1 VVQAIAE
8 DVRRFSLEANSTGIE
23 QHANF
28 LEGDIGDGQLI
39 AGGRVDPT
47 RGLGAQLVLV
57 SGGPGESMSVP
68 EGARRRS
75 VPETS
80 RPRRRAER
88 RGGGTLRPAGGA
100 KGPAQNR
107 SPSFSNLRRLRPR

>member
-1 VVQAIAE
+1 MVAVRQGQRWCGDGDGDGDREHGDVVQAIAE

-39 AGGRVDPT
+39 VGGRVDPT

-57 SGGPGESMSVP
+57 SGVPG
-68 EGARRRS
+68 
-75 VPETS
+75 
-80 RPRRRAER
+80 
-88 RGGGTLRPAGGA
+88 
-100 KGPAQNR
+100 
-107 SPSFSNLRRLRPR
+107 